1 VLEALNPYYAAAFF
15 MHHGMAG
22 FIILAAVVLA
32 VTGTEG
38 LYADMGHFGRR
49 PLRVAWVG
57 FVLPALV
64 LNYFGQGALLLA
76 NPEAVKNPFYHLAP
90 AWALYP
96 MIGLATVATIIASQA
111 MITGAYS
118 ITRQAIQLGYAPRM
132 NISHTSE
139 REIGQIYVP
148 FINWTLLV
156 GVLILVVGFQTSAN
170 LAAAYGIAVTATMTV
185 DTILV
190 FFIARALWKW
200 SLPLTLL
207 VTGAFFIVDASLLGA
222 NLPKIVHGGWFPV
235 VMAVIIF
242 VLLSTWKRGRTLMA
256 ERLSELA
263 IKLDAFIESLG
274 QHPPIRV
281 SGTAIFCTTSH
292 DAVPHALLH
301 NLKHNKVLHERVI
314 VLTVVFQDIPH
325 VDDSERVEVR
335 PLGLNFIKVFVNYG
349 FKDETDIPRALELCA
364 PHGLEFNMLDT
375 SFFLSRETLI
385 PTRRRVMAYWREKV
399 FIGMQRNATSV
410 TAYFQIPTNRV
421 VELGTQVE
429 L

>member
-1 VLEALNPYYAAAFF
+1 
-15 MHHGMAG
+15 
-22 FIILAAVVLA
+22 VLA

-49 PLRVAWVG
+49 PLRTAWVSY
-57 FVLPALV
+57 VLPALV
-64 LNYFGQGALLLA
+64 LNYFGQGALLLDK
-76 NPEAVKNPFYHLAP
+76 PDAVVNPFYHLAP

-156 GVLILVVGFQTSAN
+156 GVLILVLGFRSSGN

-207 VTGAFFIVDASLLGA
+207 VTGAFFIVDVSLFSA
-222 NLPKIVHGGWFPV
+222 NLPKVLHGGWFPV
-235 VMAVIIF
+235 AMAILIF
-242 VLLSTWKRGRTLMA
+242 TLLSTWKRGRALMS

-263 IKLDAFIESLG
+263 IKLDSFVDSLG
-274 QHPPIRV
+274 KHPPTRV
-281 SGTAIFCTTSH
+281 PGTAVFLTTSL

-314 VLTVVFQDIPH
+314 VLTVVFQDFPY
-325 VDDSERVEVR
+325 VDESERIEIW
-335 PLGLNFIKVFVNYG
+335 PMKHNFYKVFAIYG
-349 FKDETDIPRALELCA
+349 FKDQTDIPQALEQCA
-364 PHGLEFNMLDT
+364 RHGLEFNMQDT

-385 PTRRRVMAYWREKV
+385 PTRRRAMAFWREKL
-399 FIGMQRNATSV
+399 FIGMQRNATSA